1 MKKMKDIVALI
12 PTPLCEDGR
21 LDEPGL
27 RRVIDFELENGC
39 NGVGVL
45 AAIGESYFFDRAG
58 WENVIKV
65 AVKHINGHAP
75 LMVGCP
81 AMGTYPAVELCRAA
95 EQLGAD
101 AILAFNPQGFRSYTI
116 SELITHYRALTDAV
130 KIAVAPYSRLE
141 DPIPVEVL
149 KALVDENRIP
159 YMKFAW
165 KNHAALQ
172 ETAKTM
178 GDKLLIFC
186 GADTLT
192 LKYLLIGCKGV
203 LTATAAMLPREH
215 VELLSMVVKNDI
227 ESARAFYNERILPW
241 NDIGFYDMNVWHSL
255 HKAALYHMGLID
267 SPRVIT
273 PQTSAAAW
281 QLDEVRW
288 LLKHQ
293 GKLKR

>member
-12 PTPLCEDGR
+12 PTPLNEDGK
-21 LDEPGL
+21 LDEAGL

-45 AAIGESYFFDRAG
+45 AAIGEAYFFDRTG
-58 WENVIKV
+58 WESVIKV

-75 LMVGCP
+75 LIVGCP
-81 AMGTYPAVELCRAA
+81 AMGTYPAIDMCKAA

-101 AILAFNPQGFRSYTI
+101 AILAFNPQGFRSYTVN
-116 SELITHYRALTDAV
+116 ELITHYRALTDVV
-130 KIAVAPYSRLE
+130 KIAVTPYSRLE

-149 KALVDENRIP
+149 KKLVEENRIP

-165 KNHAALQ
+165 KNHMALQ
-172 ETAKTM
+172 EVAETL
-178 GDKLLIFC
+178 GERLLIFC

-203 LTATAAMLPREH
+203 MTATAAMLPREH
-215 VELLSMVVKNDI
+215 VDLLSMVVKKEI
-227 ESARAFYNERILPW
+227 ESARAFYNEKILPW

-255 HKAALYHMGLID
+255 HKAALFYMGLIS
-267 SPRVIT
+267 SPKVMM
-273 PQTSAAAW
+273 PQAPAAGW
-281 QLDEVRW
+281 QLEEVRW

-293 GKLKR
+293 GKLKQ